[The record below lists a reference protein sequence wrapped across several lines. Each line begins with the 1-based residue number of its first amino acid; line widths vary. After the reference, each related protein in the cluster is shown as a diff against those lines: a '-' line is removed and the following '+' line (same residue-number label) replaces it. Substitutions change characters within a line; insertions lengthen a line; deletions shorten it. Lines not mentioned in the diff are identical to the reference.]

1 MGIFI
6 IYWLL
11 FIDYYLLLLFIR
23 KLIKWYYYS
32 YLFPFILAQYYVQF

>member
-1 MGIFI
+1 MGIIII
-6 IYWLL
+6 IYW
-11 FIDYYLLLLFIR
+11 LLLFIR